1 MRYTRMLC
9 HKKKGGRLVLLL
21 ELFDRTLSTLKRKDY
36 CDRVLLSKLEED
48 DNSRVAYS
56 KLRT

>member
-1 MRYTRMLC
+1 MLC